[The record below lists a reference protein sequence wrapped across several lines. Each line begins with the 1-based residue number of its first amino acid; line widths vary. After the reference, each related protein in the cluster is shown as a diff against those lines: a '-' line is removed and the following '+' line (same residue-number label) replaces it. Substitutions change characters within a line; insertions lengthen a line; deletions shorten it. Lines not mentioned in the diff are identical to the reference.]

1 MAHSKSVVK
10 VVFRPKMEKRNEFE
24 LASGGADRLVKL
36 YQLNVP
42 IS

>member
-10 VVFRPKMEKRNEFE
+10 VVFRPKAGKTNEFE
-24 LASGGADRLVKL
+24 LASGGADRLVKIYKL
-36 YQLNVP
+36 SVG